1 MNPSVPPSP
10 PAAPYRLAIC
20 IPTYNRGA
28 YIEQAIRSV
37 AANMPPAGVE
47 MIVIDNHSTDDTEAI
62 VKRLLPEVPHLRY
75 FRRDV
80 NVGADRNIVEA
91 AEFTQADY
99 FWVFGSDDTM
109 PPGAID
115 LVLHAI
121 ADGRPNVILG
131 DANDVDLELR
141 QTGVL
146 KFLKGGARD
155 YDLRQ
160 RSEVMAF
167 LDATTMTASLFGFI
181 SSMVYKRAAWE
192 QVPVSLYTYGTAY
205 AQVFRSLDLAFRI
218 EGGVR
223 YLAQPIANN
232 RRNNCSYTAEFGE
245 MQRYLIDFRMFRMA
259 IDDYFSTDLQ
269 VRNRFKQF
277 VRGCFGRMAHEKIR
291 TGIFVMDELLKFF
304 EVDDECVPEIK
315 HWERYPLVERACRRF
330 EHDGIY
336 DSLFDGKDI
345 LHIAYR
351 HESDATI
358 KPINDTA
365 VGVDAGYS
373 GYDGVRLP
381 FESAATDTV
390 YLSDWFPAKVDIA
403 KAAAEWLR
411 VLRPEG
417 HIVVSNKLDNGK
429 TALSAL
435 LAQLEQ
441 ALPGCLVTQCRHAEG
456 GAEADI
462 VLRKPAAPVEQ
473 LLAEAQALHQHGKL
487 AEAETLLAGVLGRAP
502 RNVHALQQLGLMA
515 YQTGRHGDAILRFT
529 AALAIDPTLP
539 EAYLN
544 LGCAYAALGGNAE
557 AMQCFAAT
565 LNFRPDFAAAAQ
577 NLAFL
582 RANAAHHAVQ
592 RAQFEQLLQ
601 THPLLAAARR
611 ALGTQGAT

>member
-1 MNPSVPPSP
+1 MNPTATPSSTAP
-10 PAAPYRLAIC
+10 PARLAIC

-28 YIEQAIRSV
+28 FIEQAIRSI
-37 AANMPPAGVE
+37 AANMPASGVE
-47 MIVIDNHSTDDTEAI
+47 MIVIDNCSTDDTEA
-62 VKRLLPEVPHLRY
+62 VVGRLLPEIAHLRY

-80 NVGADRNIVEA
+80 NVGADRNIVET

-109 PPGAID
+109 PAGAID
-115 LVLHAI
+115 LVLHAM
-121 ADGRPNVILG
+121 ADDKANVILG

-155 YDLRQ
+155 YDLR
-160 RSEVMAF
+160 RRGDVMAF

-181 SSMVYKRAAWE
+181 SSMVYKRSAWE
-192 QVPVSLYTYGTAY
+192 QVPISLYTYGTAY
-205 AQVFRSLDLAFRI
+205 AQVFRSLDLVFRV
-218 EGGVR
+218 EGGCR

-259 IDDYFSTDLQ
+259 IDLYFSTDLQ

-277 VRGCFGRMAHEKIR
+277 VRSCFGRMAHEKIR

-304 EVDDECVPEIK
+304 EVDDEAMPEIK
-315 HWERYPLVERACRRF
+315 RWERYPLAERACSRF
-330 EHDGIY
+330 EQDGSYGI
-336 DSLFDGKDI
+336 LFKDRKI

-358 KPINDTA
+358 KPINETA
-365 VGVDAGYS
+365 TGVDAGYS

-390 YLSDWFPAKVDIA
+390 YLSDWFPAKVELA
-403 KAAAEWLR
+403 KAAVEWQR
-411 VLRPEG
+411 VLKPEG
-417 HIVVSNKLDNGK
+417 YLVVSNRLDAGR
-429 TALSAL
+429 AGLSSL
-435 LAQLEQ
+435 LAQIEQ
-441 ALPGCLVTQCRHAEG
+441 VLPGWLVIQCRHAEG

-462 VLRKPAAPVEQ
+462 VLQKPVAGIEQ
-473 LLAEAQALHQHGKL
+473 MLAEAEHLHHQGKL
-487 AEAETLLAGVLGRAP
+487 AEAESPLLHVLAREP
-502 RNVHALQQLGLMA
+502 RNVRALQHLGLLA
-515 YQTGRHGDAILRFT
+515 YQGGRPADAILRFT
-529 AALAIDPTLP
+529 AALVTEPALP

-557 AMQCFAAT
+557 AIQCFSAA
-565 LNFRPDFAAAAQ
+565 LNFRPDFAAATQ

-582 RANAAHHAVQ
+582 RGNAAQHAAQ
-592 RAQFEQLLQ
+592 RAQFDQLLQ
-601 THPLLAAARR
+601 TQPLLAAARQ
-611 ALGTQGAT
+611 ALVGQVAA